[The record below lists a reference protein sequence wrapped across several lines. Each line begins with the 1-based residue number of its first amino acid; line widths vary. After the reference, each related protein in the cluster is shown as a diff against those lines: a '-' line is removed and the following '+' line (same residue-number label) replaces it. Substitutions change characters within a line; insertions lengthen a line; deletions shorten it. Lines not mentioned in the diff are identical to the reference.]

1 MTEQSDWEARQ
12 LRAHQ
17 RSLDREDAFHE
28 AVLAERDML
37 EAKTVRQ
44 LFVATHGLPQ
54 GAVLDRLLD
63 ELAEVMV
70 RARAQE
76 KR

>member
-1 MTEQSDWEARQ
+1 MTQQSDWEDRQ

-17 RSLDREDAFHE
+17 RRLDWEDVFHE
-28 AVLAERDML
+28 AVLAEREVL

-63 ELAEVMV
+63 ELAEALV
-70 RARAQE
+70 RARARE
-76 KR
+76 RR

>member
-1 MTEQSDWEARQ
+1 MTEQSDWEDRQ
-12 LRAHQ
+12 LCAHQ

-28 AVLAERDML
+28 AVLEEREVL
-37 EAKTVRQ
+37 GAKTVRQ

-54 GAVLDRLLD
+54 GAVLDRLLE
-63 ELAEVMV
+63 ELAEALV

-76 KR
+76 RR